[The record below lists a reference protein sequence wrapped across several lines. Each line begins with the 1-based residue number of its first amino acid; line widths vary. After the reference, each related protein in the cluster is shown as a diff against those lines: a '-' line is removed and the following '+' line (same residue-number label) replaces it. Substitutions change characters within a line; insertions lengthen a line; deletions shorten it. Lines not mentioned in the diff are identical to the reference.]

1 MKMELKKLTLILLL
15 KIINNRINKNS
26 IILLPEQLDMY
37 KNFENNNKQ
46 SESKLVQHLK
56 ETLFIEN
63 ESMDRISSR
72 IVQTPI
78 QEVK

>member
-1 MKMELKKLTLILLL
+1 MEIKKLTLILLL

>member
-1 MKMELKKLTLILLL
+1 M
-15 KIINNRINKNS
+15 
-26 IILLPEQLDMY
+26 PEQLDMY

-63 ESMDRISSR
+63 ESIDRISSR

>member
-1 MKMELKKLTLILLL
+1 M
-15 KIINNRINKNS
+15 INKNS

-37 KNFENNNKQ
+37 KNFEYNNKQ

-63 ESMDRISSR
+63 ESIDKISSR

>member
-1 MKMELKKLTLILLL
+1 MKMEPKKLTLILLL

-56 ETLFIEN
+56 ETLFMEN
-63 ESMDRISSR
+63 ESIDRISSG

-78 QEVK
+78 QWVK

>member
-1 MKMELKKLTLILLL
+1 MELKKLTLILLL

>member
-1 MKMELKKLTLILLL
+1 MKMEPKKLTLILLL

-63 ESMDRISSR
+63 ESIDRISSR

>member
-1 MKMELKKLTLILLL
+1 M
-15 KIINNRINKNS
+15 INKNS

-37 KNFENNNKQ
+37 QNFENNNKQ

-63 ESMDRISSR
+63 ESIERISSR